1 MTSSAAPSYATT
13 RSNTLGSRELSSCS
27 RSLRIGVR
35 APRSRTGRKRSRG
48 GNATAPRPQDPTTAG
63 ASALVRAARERV
75 GGGLRA
81 ADDGVDARLA
91 LQRALDRLLYRPVVE
106 VEDFLVVLRLPVDE
120 DAHQDAVVVHLVA
133 RDDARGHAVHDRPS
147 DRRLRRAE
155 HLHGLGGALDGDL
168 VEEERV
174 GLCRQVRTD
183 HGQEGAM
190 PFALVR
196 QSVHECLPCWARLR
210 PDDQVDVGDLVPI
223 TYQRF
228 ADEEVRCHN
237 YLPIRMRCTNVAC
250 WLTNAV
256 LRAAWLRGVG
266 RTTRS
271 RRLRVALT
279 ETVSMGC

>member
-1 MTSSAAPSYATT
+1 M
-13 RSNTLGSRELSSCS
+13 
-27 RSLRIGVR
+27 LRDETEWGAKAVEGR
-35 APRSRTGRKRSRG
+35 QPAPRLGKH
-48 GNATAPRPQDPTTAG
+48 ATAAEISPCPR
-63 ASALVRAARERV
+63 
-75 GGGLRA
+75 
-81 ADDGVDARLA
+81 
-91 LQRALDRLLYRPVVE
+91 
-106 VEDFLVVLRLPVDE
+106 
-120 DAHQDAVVVHLVA
+120 
-133 RDDARGHAVHDRPS
+133 
-147 DRRLRRAE
+147 RRRRAE
-155 HLHGLGGALDGDL
+155 HLDGVRGTLDGDL